1 LAAHQRHVVDVLA
14 LRHPAQSGL
23 PRTCGGENVTTR
35 GLDLLAVPI
44 ASRLSLGEAA
54 VVAVTG
60 LRDPWVQLDHFRR
73 ELMTAV
79 LDRDEHGNIVR
90 KAGVMGLVHAGGE
103 VLLGDP
109 ISVEL
114 PPSPHMPLTRV

>member
-1 LAAHQRHVVDVLA
+1 M
-14 LRHPAQSGL
+14 
-23 PRTCGGENVTTR
+23 
-35 GLDLLAVPI
+35 
-44 ASRLSLGEAA
+44 
-54 VVAVTG
+54 VAVTG
-60 LRDPWVQLDHFRR
+60 LRDPCVQLDHFRR

-79 LDRDEHGNIVR
+79 LDRDEHGNLVR

>member
-1 LAAHQRHVVDVLA
+1 
-14 LRHPAQSGL
+14 
-23 PRTCGGENVTTR
+23 VTTR

-60 LRDPWVQLDHFRR
+60 LRDPCVQLDHFRR

-79 LDRDEHGNIVR
+79 LDRDEHGNLVR
-90 KAGVMGLVHAGGE
+90 KAGVMGLGRAGGE